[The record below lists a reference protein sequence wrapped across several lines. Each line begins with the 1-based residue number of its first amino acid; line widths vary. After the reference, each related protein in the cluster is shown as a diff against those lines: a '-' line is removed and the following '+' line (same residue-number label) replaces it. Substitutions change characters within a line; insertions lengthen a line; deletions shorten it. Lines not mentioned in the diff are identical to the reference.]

1 MQAKRKIIYDKM
13 ICYIPEDISNIQE
26 YIKEANEK
34 IYNIYNEKSE
44 EANANMKV
52 NIYYLIPDLNILKE
66 NKNKNRNKCDSK
78 KIKEIMYT
86 IYDLNNEYDNSEND
100 NDNDNEKENIRYRY
114 HILLDSM
121 LYKMQQIQYIMT
133 NSFKIS
139 YDIPSYMLLAIYFD
153 CSNILVEN
161 EKEKENEKNNNNI
174 IKESLEEYSKK
185 VNNSIGK
192 IFLEKY
198 NVYNMESNESIENI
212 NGNGNDNIANFLD
225 NVDIEYM
232 EMIDIK
238 IAADIYKVE
247 EYLKRKYNI
256 IKDRMEIIGR

>member
-1 MQAKRKIIYDKM
+1 MTKRKIMYDKI

-26 YIKEANEK
+26 YIKMANEK
-34 IYNIYNEKSE
+34 IYNIFNEKLNE
-44 EANANMKV
+44 TNTNMKV
-52 NIYYLIPDLNILKE
+52 NIYYLIPDLKILKD
-66 NKNKNRNKCDSK
+66 NKCDSK
-78 KIKEIMYT
+78 KIKEIIYT
-86 IYDLNNEYDNSEND
+86 IYDLNNNYGND
-100 NDNDNEKENIRYRY
+100 NDNGNKKDNIQYTY

-133 NSFKIS
+133 NSFDIS
-139 YDIPSYMLLAIYFD
+139 YDIPSYMLLTIYFD

-161 EKEKENEKNNNNI
+161 DIKLIKN
-174 IKESLEEYSKK
+174 SLEDYSKK

-198 NVYNMESNESIENI
+198 NVYNIENKSCK
-212 NGNGNDNIANFLD
+212 NDD
-225 NVDIEYM
+225 TVEDIKDLEYM

-256 IKDRMEIIGR
+256 IKERMEIIGR

>member
-1 MQAKRKIIYDKM
+1 MTKRKIMYDKI
-13 ICYIPEDISNIQE
+13 ICYIPEDISNVQK
-26 YIKEANEK
+26 YVKMANEK
-34 IYNIYNEKSE
+34 IYNIFNEKLNE
-44 EANANMKV
+44 TNTNMKV
-52 NIYYLIPDLNILKE
+52 NIYYLIPDLKILKD
-66 NKNKNRNKCDSK
+66 NKCDSK
-78 KIKEIMYT
+78 KIKEIIYT
-86 IYDLNNEYDNSEND
+86 IYDLNNNYRND
-100 NDNDNEKENIRYRY
+100 NDNGNKKDNIQYTY

-133 NSFKIS
+133 NSFDIS
-139 YDIPSYMLLAIYFD
+139 YDIPSYMLLTIYFD

-161 EKEKENEKNNNNI
+161 DIKLIKN
-174 IKESLEEYSKK
+174 SLEDYSKK

-198 NVYNMESNESIENI
+198 NVYNIENKSC
-212 NGNGNDNIANFLD
+212 NNDN
-225 NVDIEYM
+225 VVEDIKDLEYM

-256 IKDRMEIIGR
+256 IKERMEIIGR

>member
-1 MQAKRKIIYDKM
+1 MTKRKLMYDKI

-26 YIKEANEK
+26 YIKFANKK
-34 IYNIYNEKSE
+34 IYNIFNEKLNE
-44 EANANMKV
+44 TNTNMKV
-52 NIYYLIPDLNILKE
+52 NVYYLIPDLNILKD
-66 NKNKNRNKCDSK
+66 NKCDSK
-78 KIKEIMYT
+78 KIKEIIYT
-86 IYDLNNEYDNSEND
+86 IYDLNNNYGND
-100 NDNDNEKENIRYRY
+100 NDNGNKKDNIQYTY

-133 NSFKIS
+133 NSFDIS
-139 YDIPSYMLLAIYFD
+139 YDIPSYMLLTIYFD

-161 EKEKENEKNNNNI
+161 DIKLIKN
-174 IKESLEEYSKK
+174 SLEDYSKK

-198 NVYNMESNESIENI
+198 NVYNIENKSCK
-212 NGNGNDNIANFLD
+212 NDD
-225 NVDIEYM
+225 TVEDIKDLEYM

-256 IKDRMEIIGR
+256 IKERMEIIGR

>member
-1 MQAKRKIIYDKM
+1 MTKRKIMYDKI
-13 ICYIPEDISNIQE
+13 ICYIPEDIPNVQE
-26 YIKEANEK
+26 YIKKANEK
-34 IYNIYNEKSE
+34 IYNIFNEKLNE
-44 EANANMKV
+44 TNTNMKV
-52 NIYYLIPDLNILKE
+52 NIYYLIPDLKILKD
-66 NKNKNRNKCDSK
+66 NKCDSK
-78 KIKEIMYT
+78 KIKEIIYT
-86 IYDLNNEYDNSEND
+86 IYDLNNNYGND
-100 NDNDNEKENIRYRY
+100 NDNGNKKDNIQYTY

-133 NSFKIS
+133 NSFDIS
-139 YDIPSYMLLAIYFD
+139 CNIPSYMLLTIYFD

-161 EKEKENEKNNNNI
+161 DIKLIKN
-174 IKESLEEYSKK
+174 SLEDYSKK

-198 NVYNMESNESIENI
+198 NVYNIENKSCK
-212 NGNGNDNIANFLD
+212 NDD
-225 NVDIEYM
+225 TVEDIKDLEEK

-256 IKDRMEIIGR
+256 IKERMEIIGR

>member
-1 MQAKRKIIYDKM
+1 MTKRKIMYDKI
-13 ICYIPEDISNIQE
+13 ICYIPENISNVQK
-26 YIKEANEK
+26 YIKKANEK
-34 IYNIYNEKSE
+34 IYNIFNEKLNE
-44 EANANMKV
+44 TNANMKL
-52 NIYYLIPDLNILKE
+52 NIYYLIPDLKILKD
-66 NKNKNRNKCDSK
+66 NKCDSK
-78 KIKEIMYT
+78 KIKEIIYA
-86 IYDLNNEYDNSEND
+86 IYDLNNDYNNNEND
-100 NDNDNEKENIRYRY
+100 NDNDNGNKKDNIQYTY

-133 NSFKIS
+133 NSFDIS
-139 YDIPSYMLLAIYFD
+139 NDIPSYMLLAIYFD

-161 EKEKENEKNNNNI
+161 D
-174 IKESLEEYSKK
+174 IKLINKSLEDYSKK

-198 NVYNMESNESIENI
+198 NVYNMENKSCK
-212 NGNGNDNIANFLD
+212 NDD
-225 NVDIEYM
+225 TVEDIKDSEYM

-256 IKDRMEIIGR
+256 IKERMEIIGR

>member
-1 MQAKRKIIYDKM
+1 MTKRKIMYDKI
-13 ICYIPEDISNIQE
+13 ICYIPEDISNVQK
-26 YIKEANEK
+26 YIKMANEK
-34 IYNIYNEKSE
+34 IYNIFNEKLNE
-44 EANANMKV
+44 TNTNMKV
-52 NIYYLIPDLNILKE
+52 NIYYVIPDLKILKD
-66 NKNKNRNKCDSK
+66 NKCDSK
-78 KIKEIMYT
+78 KIKEIIYT
-86 IYDLNNEYDNSEND
+86 IYDLNNNYGND
-100 NDNDNEKENIRYRY
+100 NDNGNKKDNIQYTY

-133 NSFKIS
+133 NSFDIS
-139 YDIPSYMLLAIYFD
+139 YDIPSYMLLTIYFD

-161 EKEKENEKNNNNI
+161 DIKLIKN
-174 IKESLEEYSKK
+174 SLEDYSKK

-198 NVYNMESNESIENI
+198 NVYNIENKSCK
-212 NGNGNDNIANFLD
+212 NDD
-225 NVDIEYM
+225 TVEDIKDLEYM

-256 IKDRMEIIGR
+256 IKERMEIIGR

>member
-1 MQAKRKIIYDKM
+1 MTKRKIMYDKI

-26 YIKEANEK
+26 YIKFANKK
-34 IYNIYNEKSE
+34 IYNTFNEKLNE
-44 EANANMKV
+44 TNTNMKV
-52 NIYYLIPDLNILKE
+52 NVYYLIPDLNILKD
-66 NKNKNRNKCDSK
+66 NKCDSK
-78 KIKEIMYT
+78 KIKEIIYT
-86 IYDLNNEYDNSEND
+86 IYDLNNNYGND
-100 NDNDNEKENIRYRY
+100 NDNGNKKENIQYTY

-133 NSFKIS
+133 NSFDIS
-139 YDIPSYMLLAIYFD
+139 YDIPSYMLLTIYFD

-161 EKEKENEKNNNNI
+161 DIKLIKN
-174 IKESLEEYSKK
+174 SLEDYSKK

-198 NVYNMESNESIENI
+198 NVYNIEN
-212 NGNGNDNIANFLD
+212 NSCNNDN
-225 NVDIEYM
+225 VVEDIKDLEYM

-256 IKDRMEIIGR
+256 IKERMEIIGR

>member
-1 MQAKRKIIYDKM
+1 MTKRKIMYDKI

-26 YIKEANEK
+26 YIKFANEK
-34 IYNIYNEKSE
+34 IYNIFNEKLNE
-44 EANANMKV
+44 TNTNMKV
-52 NIYYLIPDLNILKE
+52 NIYYLIPDLNILKD
-66 NKNKNRNKCDSK
+66 NKCDSK
-78 KIKEIMYT
+78 KIKEIIYT
-86 IYDLNNEYDNSEND
+86 IYDLNNNYGND
-100 NDNDNEKENIRYRY
+100 NDNGNKKDNIQYTY

-133 NSFKIS
+133 NSFDIS
-139 YDIPSYMLLAIYFD
+139 YDIPSYMLLTIYFD

-161 EKEKENEKNNNNI
+161 DIKLIKN
-174 IKESLEEYSKK
+174 SLEDYSKK

-198 NVYNMESNESIENI
+198 NVYNIENM
-212 NGNGNDNIANFLD
+212 APSTKENFVE
-225 NVDIEYM
+225 NVDMEYM

-256 IKDRMEIIGR
+256 IKERMEIIGR

>member
-1 MQAKRKIIYDKM
+1 MTKRKIMYDKI
-13 ICYIPEDISNIQE
+13 ICYIPEDISNVQK
-26 YIKEANEK
+26 YIKMANEK
-34 IYNIYNEKSE
+34 IYNIFNEKLNE
-44 EANANMKV
+44 TNTNMKV
-52 NIYYLIPDLNILKE
+52 NIYYLIPDLKILKD
-66 NKNKNRNKCDSK
+66 NKCDSR
-78 KIKEIMYT
+78 KIKEIIYT
-86 IYDLNNEYDNSEND
+86 IYDLNNNYGND
-100 NDNDNEKENIRYRY
+100 NIQYTY

-133 NSFKIS
+133 NSFDIS
-139 YDIPSYMLLAIYFD
+139 YDIPSYMLLTIYFD

-161 EKEKENEKNNNNI
+161 D
-174 IKESLEEYSKK
+174 IKLINKSLEDYSKK

-198 NVYNMESNESIENI
+198 NVYNIENKSCK
-212 NGNGNDNIANFLD
+212 NDD
-225 NVDIEYM
+225 TVEDIKDLEYM

-256 IKDRMEIIGR
+256 IKERMEIIGR

>member
-1 MQAKRKIIYDKM
+1 MTKRKLIYDKI
-13 ICYIPEDISNIQE
+13 ICYIPENISNIQE
-26 YIKEANEK
+26 YIKFANKK
-34 IYNIYNEKSE
+34 IYNIFNEKLNE
-44 EANANMKV
+44 TNINMKV
-52 NIYYLIPDLNILKE
+52 NIYYLIPDLNILKD
-66 NKNKNRNKCDSK
+66 NKCDSK
-78 KIKEIMYT
+78 KIKEIIYT
-86 IYDLNNEYDNSEND
+86 IYDLNNNYGND
-100 NDNDNEKENIRYRY
+100 NDNGNKKDNIQYTY

-121 LYKMQQIQYIMT
+121 LYKMQQIQYIIT
-133 NSFKIS
+133 NSFDIS

-161 EKEKENEKNNNNI
+161 D
-174 IKESLEEYSKK
+174 IKLINKSLEDYSKK

-198 NVYNMESNESIENI
+198 NVYNMENMAPSTKENFVEF
-212 NGNGNDNIANFLD
+212 NNFLE

-232 EMIDIK
+232 EMIDLK

-256 IKDRMEIIGR
+256 IKERMEIIGR

>member
-1 MQAKRKIIYDKM
+1 MTKRKIMYDKI
-13 ICYIPEDISNIQE
+13 ICYIPEDISNVQE
-26 YIKEANEK
+26 YIKMANEK
-34 IYNIYNEKSE
+34 IYNIFNEKLNE
-44 EANANMKV
+44 TNTNMKV
-52 NIYYLIPDLNILKE
+52 NIYYLIPDLKILKD
-66 NKNKNRNKCDSK
+66 NKCDSK
-78 KIKEIMYT
+78 KIKEIIYT
-86 IYDLNNEYDNSEND
+86 IYDLNNDYGND
-100 NDNDNEKENIRYRY
+100 NDNGNKKDNIQYTY

-133 NSFKIS
+133 NSFDIS
-139 YDIPSYMLLAIYFD
+139 YDIPSYMLLTIYFD

-161 EKEKENEKNNNNI
+161 DIKLIKN
-174 IKESLEEYSKK
+174 SLEDYSKK

-198 NVYNMESNESIENI
+198 NVYNIENKSCK
-212 NGNGNDNIANFLD
+212 NDD
-225 NVDIEYM
+225 TVEDIKDLEYM

-256 IKDRMEIIGR
+256 IKERMEIIGR

>member
-1 MQAKRKIIYDKM
+1 MTKRKIMYDKI
-13 ICYIPEDISNIQE
+13 ICYIPEDISNVQK
-26 YIKEANEK
+26 YVKMANEK
-34 IYNIYNEKSE
+34 IYNIFNEKLNE
-44 EANANMKV
+44 TNTNMKV
-52 NIYYLIPDLNILKE
+52 NIYYLIPDLKILKD
-66 NKNKNRNKCDSK
+66 NKCDNK
-78 KIKEIMYT
+78 KIKEIIYT
-86 IYDLNNEYDNSEND
+86 IYDLNNNYGND
-100 NDNDNEKENIRYRY
+100 NDNDNGNDNIQYTY

-133 NSFKIS
+133 NSFDIS
-139 YDIPSYMLLAIYFD
+139 YDIPSYMLLTIYFD

-161 EKEKENEKNNNNI
+161 DIKLIKN
-174 IKESLEEYSKK
+174 SLEDYSKK

-198 NVYNMESNESIENI
+198 NVYNIENKSCK
-212 NGNGNDNIANFLD
+212 NDD
-225 NVDIEYM
+225 TVEDIKDLEYM

-256 IKDRMEIIGR
+256 IKERMEIIGR

>member
-1 MQAKRKIIYDKM
+1 MTKRKLMYDKI
-13 ICYIPEDISNIQE
+13 ICYIPENISNIQE
-26 YIKEANEK
+26 YIKKANEK
-34 IYNIYNEKSE
+34 IYNIFNEKLNE
-44 EANANMKV
+44 TNTNMKV
-52 NIYYLIPDLNILKE
+52 NVYYLIPDLKILKD
-66 NKNKNRNKCDSK
+66 NKCDSK
-78 KIKEIMYT
+78 KIKEIIYT
-86 IYDLNNEYDNSEND
+86 IYDSNNNYGND
-100 NDNDNEKENIRYRY
+100 NDNKKDNIQYTY

-133 NSFKIS
+133 NSFDIS
-139 YDIPSYMLLAIYFD
+139 CNIPSYMLLAIYFD

-161 EKEKENEKNNNNI
+161 D
-174 IKESLEEYSKK
+174 IKLINKSLEDYSKK

-198 NVYNMESNESIENI
+198 NVYNIENKSFK
-212 NGNGNDNIANFLD
+212 NDD
-225 NVDIEYM
+225 TVEDIKDLEYM

-256 IKDRMEIIGR
+256 IKERMEIIGR

>member
-1 MQAKRKIIYDKM
+1 MTKRKIIYDKI
-13 ICYIPEDISNIQE
+13 ICYIPENISNVQK
-26 YIKEANEK
+26 YIKMVNEK
-34 IYNIYNEKSE
+34 IYNIFNEKLNE
-44 EANANMKV
+44 TNANMKV
-52 NIYYLIPDLNILKE
+52 NIYYLIPDLNILKD
-66 NKNKNRNKCDSK
+66 NKCDNK
-78 KIKEIMYT
+78 KIKEIIYA
-86 IYDLNNEYDNSEND
+86 IYDLNNDYNNNEND
-100 NDNDNEKENIRYRY
+100 NDNDNGNKKDNIQYTY

-133 NSFKIS
+133 NSFDIS
-139 YDIPSYMLLAIYFD
+139 NDIPSYMLLAIYFD

-161 EKEKENEKNNNNI
+161 D
-174 IKESLEEYSKK
+174 IKLINKSLEDYSKK

-198 NVYNMESNESIENI
+198 NVYNMENMAPSTKENFVEF
-212 NGNGNDNIANFLD
+212 NNFLE

-232 EMIDIK
+232 EMIDLK

-256 IKDRMEIIGR
+256 IKERMEIIGR

>member
-1 MQAKRKIIYDKM
+1 MTKRKIIYDKI
-13 ICYIPEDISNIQE
+13 ICYIPENISNIQE
-26 YIKEANEK
+26 YIKKANEK
-34 IYNIYNEKSE
+34 IYNIFNEKLNE
-44 EANANMKV
+44 TNTNMKV
-52 NIYYLIPDLNILKE
+52 NIYYLIPDLKILKD
-66 NKNKNRNKCDSK
+66 NKCDSK
-78 KIKEIMYT
+78 KIKEIIYA
-86 IYDLNNEYDNSEND
+86 IYDLNNDYNNNEND
-100 NDNDNEKENIRYRY
+100 NDNDNGNKKDNIQYTY

-133 NSFKIS
+133 NSFDIS
-139 YDIPSYMLLAIYFD
+139 NDIPSYMLLAIYFD

-161 EKEKENEKNNNNI
+161 D
-174 IKESLEEYSKK
+174 IKLINKSLEDYSKK

-198 NVYNMESNESIENI
+198 NVYNMENMAPSTKENFVEF
-212 NGNGNDNIANFLD
+212 NNFLE

-232 EMIDIK
+232 EMIDLK

-256 IKDRMEIIGR
+256 IKERMEIIGR

>member
-1 MQAKRKIIYDKM
+1 MTKRKLIYDKI
-13 ICYIPEDISNIQE
+13 ICYIPENISNIQE
-26 YIKEANEK
+26 YIKMANEK
-34 IYNIYNEKSE
+34 IYNIFNEKLNE
-44 EANANMKV
+44 TNANMKV

-66 NKNKNRNKCDSK
+66 KENKNKDKCDSK
-78 KIKEIMYT
+78 KIKEIIYT
-86 IYDLNNEYDNSEND
+86 IYDLNNDYNNYG
-100 NDNDNEKENIRYRY
+100 NDNEKDNIQYTY

-133 NSFKIS
+133 NSFDIS
-139 YDIPSYMLLAIYFD
+139 CNIPSYMLLAIYFD

-161 EKEKENEKNNNNI
+161 D
-174 IKESLEEYSKK
+174 IKLINKSLEDYSKK

-198 NVYNMESNESIENI
+198 NVYNIENKSCK
-212 NGNGNDNIANFLD
+212 NDD
-225 NVDIEYM
+225 TVEDIKDLEYM
-232 EMIDIK
+232 EMIDLK

-256 IKDRMEIIGR
+256 IKERMEIIGR

>member
-1 MQAKRKIIYDKM
+1 MTKRKIMYDKI

-26 YIKEANEK
+26 YIKMANKK
-34 IYNIYNEKSE
+34 IYNIFNEKLNE
-44 EANANMKV
+44 TNTNMKV
-52 NIYYLIPDLNILKE
+52 NVYYLIPDLNILKD
-66 NKNKNRNKCDSK
+66 NKCDSK
-78 KIKEIMYT
+78 KIKEIIYT
-86 IYDLNNEYDNSEND
+86 IYDLNNNYGND
-100 NDNDNEKENIRYRY
+100 NDNGNKKDNIQYTY

-133 NSFKIS
+133 NSFDIS
-139 YDIPSYMLLAIYFD
+139 CNIPSYILLAIYFD

-161 EKEKENEKNNNNI
+161 DIKLIKN
-174 IKESLEEYSKK
+174 SLEDYSKK

-198 NVYNMESNESIENI
+198 NVYNIENKSCK
-212 NGNGNDNIANFLD
+212 NDD
-225 NVDIEYM
+225 TVEDIKDLEYM

-238 IAADIYKVE
+238 IATDIYKVE

-256 IKDRMEIIGR
+256 IKERMEIIGR

>member
-1 MQAKRKIIYDKM
+1 MTKRKIMYDKI
-13 ICYIPEDISNIQE
+13 ICYIPEDISNVQK
-26 YIKEANEK
+26 YIKMANEK
-34 IYNIYNEKSE
+34 IYNIFNEKLNE
-44 EANANMKV
+44 TNTNMKV
-52 NIYYLIPDLNILKE
+52 NIYYVIPDLNILKD
-66 NKNKNRNKCDSK
+66 NKCDSK
-78 KIKEIMYT
+78 KIKEIIYT
-86 IYDLNNEYDNSEND
+86 IYDLNNDYNNNEND
-100 NDNDNEKENIRYRY
+100 NDNDNGNKKDNIQYTY

-133 NSFKIS
+133 NSFDIS
-139 YDIPSYMLLAIYFD
+139 NDIPSYMLLAIYFD

-161 EKEKENEKNNNNI
+161 D
-174 IKESLEEYSKK
+174 IKLIDKSLEDYSKK

-198 NVYNMESNESIENI
+198 NVYNIENMAPSTKE
-212 NGNGNDNIANFLD
+212 NFVEFNNFLE

-256 IKDRMEIIGR
+256 IKERMEIIGR